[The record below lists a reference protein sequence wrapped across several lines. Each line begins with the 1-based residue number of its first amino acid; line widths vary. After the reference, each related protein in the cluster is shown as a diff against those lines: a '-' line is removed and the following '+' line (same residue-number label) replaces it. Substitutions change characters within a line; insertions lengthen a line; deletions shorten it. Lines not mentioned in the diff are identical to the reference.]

1 MFTFLGLTFL
11 NPVLLVGVL
20 SAAIPLL
27 LHLSRS
33 RRTKKMRFS
42 TTRFFTE
49 QFLRSYRMS
58 RLKELLLLACRMAL
72 CALLAMALAQ
82 PLLQTRADS
91 FLGGHGAHSVVLVL
105 DNSASMGYSE
115 GGMTLLERARAAA
128 REVLAGLKPG
138 RDRASLVLV
147 GRQASGPEVLFAEPT
162 PDLGDVLQ
170 AVNSVQVAA
179 LGTDLRGA
187 VMRAET
193 LLAGHAD
200 AGKQVYLFSDLQD
213 SGWELPDSKTQAAG
227 SADVAFSF
235 VQVKP
240 RTVAHVGITALQYA
254 AARPTVGVPFA
265 LRPQIVVQGEGVGA
279 CDVRLFVYG
288 KDGKAEKVAE
298 RRLEKLPDGRWP
310 APRFHHTF
318 TTGGWHA
325 GYVEVDDEAFPL
337 DNRRYF
343 AFEVLDSI
351 KVLAVNGAPSD
362 VPRLDELFF
371 LKTALTAAPEG
382 RGPIQVDVVNA
393 PDLASTDLAS
403 YPLVVLANVESLPA
417 VAVQNLETFVD
428 RGGSLLVF
436 LGDKIHAAFYNQ
448 DLAGAARLHGGLLP
462 GRILQLQAFP
472 AAGAK
477 TDEEMPFIAE
487 VDYQH
492 PALAA
497 FQEPKFANLAGVT
510 FKAFWQVEP
519 GTSAVLMRTSTGA
532 PLLVEKEFGKGRVV
546 LFASTCDRDWTNFP
560 VRPAYLPWTHRLV
573 GYLAQQPLAG
583 RTFHATGDRVALPVS
598 AFEGLERVV
607 VRKPDGI
614 SAAAV
619 TADDPAHPLV
629 FAETLLPG
637 IYAIDPDRK
646 DKAPLFAV
654 NLEGYESDLTYLD
667 DVLADRATAQAYPN
681 RQAKIEAGLKELL
694 PGRPLVRYV
703 DDPAKVGEA
712 LRQGDGLALWDMG
725 LWLVLLIALFEPWLA
740 NRISLRLYG
749 RPREV
754 AEGATRRSGLLPTVT
769 GSTPP
774 QEVGSP

>member
-1 MFTFLGLTFL
+1 
-11 NPVLLVGVL
+11 VL

-33 RRTKKMRFS
+33 RRTRKMRFS

-58 RLKELLLLACRMAL
+58 RLKELLLLACRMGL

-91 FLGGHGAHSVVLVL
+91 FLEGSGARSVVLVL
-105 DNSASMGYSE
+105 DNSASMGYTE
-115 GGMTLLERARAAA
+115 GGTTLLERARAAA

-138 RDRASLVLV
+138 RDRASLVLA
-147 GRQASGPEVLFAEPT
+147 GRQASGPEVLSPEPT

-170 AVNSVQVAA
+170 AVNSVQAAA
-179 LGTDLRGA
+179 LGTDLHGA
-187 VMRAET
+187 VTRAEGI
-193 LLAGHAD
+193 LAGHAN
-200 AGKQVYLFSDLQD
+200 AGKQVYVFSDLQD
-213 SGWELPDSKTQAAG
+213 SGWELPDAQNQATG
-227 SADVAFSF
+227 NADVAYSF

-240 RTVAHVGITALQYA
+240 RTVANVGITALQYA

-265 LRPQIVVQGEGVGA
+265 LRPQLIVQGENVGA
-279 CDVRLFVYG
+279 CDVRLYVYG

-325 GYVEVDDEAFPL
+325 GYVEVEDEAWTL

-351 KVLAVNGAPSD
+351 KVLAVNGAPSE

-382 RGPIQVDVVNA
+382 RGPVQVDVVNP
-393 PDLASTDLAS
+393 PDLASTDLAG
-403 YPLVVLANVESLPA
+403 YPLVVLANVESLPTA
-417 VAVQNLETFVD
+417 AVQNLETFVD

-436 LGDKIHAAFYNQ
+436 LGDKVHAAFYNQ

-462 GRILQLQAFP
+462 GRLLQLQTFP
-472 AAGAK
+472 PANAK
-477 TDEEMPFIAE
+477 PEEELPFIAD
-487 VDYQH
+487 VDYEH

-497 FQEPKFANLAGVT
+497 FQETKFAKLAGVT

-532 PLLVEKEFGKGRVV
+532 PLLLEKEFGKGRVL

-560 VRPAYLPWTHRLV
+560 VRPAYLPWAHRLV

-583 RTFHATGDRVALPVS
+583 RNFHATGDRVALPIS
-598 AFEGLERVV
+598 AGEGLERVV
-607 VRKPDGI
+607 VRKPDGT

-619 TADDPAHPLV
+619 TGDDPAYPLV
-629 FAETLLPG
+629 FAETLQPG
-637 IYAIDPDRK
+637 VYAIDPDRK

-667 DVLADRATAQAYPN
+667 DVLAERAMAQAYPN
-681 RQAKIEAGLKELL
+681 RQTKIEAGLKELL

-712 LRQGDGLALWDMG
+712 VRQGGGLALWDMG

-754 AEGATRRSGLLPTVT
+754 AEGTPRQMGRPDVLPAAA
-769 GSTPP
+769 GSAPP